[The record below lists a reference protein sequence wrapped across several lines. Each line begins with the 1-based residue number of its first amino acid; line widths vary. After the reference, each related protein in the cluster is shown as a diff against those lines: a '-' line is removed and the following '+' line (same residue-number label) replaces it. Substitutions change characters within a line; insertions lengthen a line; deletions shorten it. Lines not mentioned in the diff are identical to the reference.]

1 MPVLGLT
8 GGIATGKSSL
18 TESLRR
24 RMGAAVFDADLCAH
38 ELLATNPKIA
48 LSVQK
53 SFGDDICDASGV
65 PDRAKL
71 RGIVFNQIEKR
82 RELES
87 ILHPVIR
94 RKWLSLASQY
104 AGRESWLIVDLP
116 LLFEVQAESN
126 FDRTVVVACSQ
137 SVQMRRLT
145 ELRKLEKVFALKIIG
160 SQLDITEKINR
171 THHVIWN
178 DSTLRCLER
187 QSQHLA
193 NWLTQYAI

>member
-24 RMGAAVFDADLCAH
+24 LMGATIFDADGCAH
-38 ELLATNPKIA
+38 ELLANDPQIA
-48 LSVQK
+48 YAVQK
-53 SFGDDICDASGV
+53 RFGDESCDASGV
-65 PDRAKL
+65 PDRVKL

-82 RELES
+82 RELEA

-104 AGRESWLIVDLP
+104 AGGDSWLIVDLP

-126 FDRTVVVACSQ
+126 VDRTVVVACAQ

-145 ELRKLEKVFALKIIG
+145 EIRHLEKVFAHKIIE
-160 SQLDITEKINR
+160 SQLDLTEKINR

-178 DSTLRCLER
+178 DSTLCCLER
-187 QSQHLA
+187 QSQLLA
-193 NWLTQYAI
+193 HWLAQYAR

>member
-1 MPVLGLT
+1 
-8 GGIATGKSSL
+8 
-18 TESLRR
+18 
-24 RMGAAVFDADLCAH
+24 MGATVFDADLCAH
-38 ELLATNPKIA
+38 ELLATDPKIA

-53 SFGDDICDASGV
+53 TFGDGICDAFGV

-94 RKWLSLASQY
+94 RQWLSLASQY

-126 FDRTVVVACSQ
+126 FDRTVVVSCAQ
-137 SVQMRRLT
+137 LVQLRRLT
-145 ELRKLEKVFALKIIG
+145 EIRKLEKVLALKIIE
-160 SQLDITEKINR
+160 SQLDLTEKINR

-178 DSTLRCLER
+178 DSTFCCLER
-187 QSQHLA
+187 QSQLLA
-193 NWLTQYAI
+193 NWLAQYAI